1 MQLEKKQNKNR
12 MKVYNLLKF
21 TAIVLFLVFQ
31 SCVSKKQILYM
42 QDADVYDGSEL
53 SYPNITLQPNDIL
66 KISVGA
72 LIPETAL
79 PYNRITGNSMQAN
92 SIDIMKL
99 DGYLVSSEQTITF
112 PILGV
117 LSVKNKTATQ
127 LEQDLRRQLEEGD
140 HLVDPTVTIRLL
152 NAKVT
157 LLGEVNNPGTYTFTE
172 ASVTL
177 LQALGYAGDLTING
191 KRDDVVL
198 IREVDGLRTIAHLDL
213 RAGNWLDT
221 PYHVIQPNDVIIV
234 NPNQTKVKSAGFVG
248 NAATVLAICSVL
260 LSTAVLLTR

>member
-1 MQLEKKQNKNR
+1 
-12 MKVYNLLKF
+12 MKLSFLSII
-21 TAIVLFLVFQ
+21 TILVLN

-42 QDADVYDGSEL
+42 QDADVYNDSAL
-53 SYPNITLQPNDIL
+53 SYPTATLQPNDIL

-72 LIPETAL
+72 LVPETAL
-79 PYNRITGNSMQAN
+79 PYNRITGNSMQVN

-112 PILGV
+112 PTLGM
-117 LSVKNKTATQ
+117 LSVKDKTTSQ
-127 LEQDLRRQLEEGD
+127 LEQDLRLQLEEGG
-140 HLVDPTVTIRLL
+140 HLTNPTVTVRLL

-157 LLGEVNNPGTYTFTE
+157 LLGEVKRPGTYTFTE